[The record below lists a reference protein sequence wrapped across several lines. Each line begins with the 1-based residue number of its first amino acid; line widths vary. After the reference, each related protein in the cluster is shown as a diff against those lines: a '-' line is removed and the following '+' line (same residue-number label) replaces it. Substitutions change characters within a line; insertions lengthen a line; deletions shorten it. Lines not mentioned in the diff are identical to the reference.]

1 MSLKSAMQ
9 KVLNTHKRKLS
20 VSHGEAGKQ
29 EQLMVLA
36 KSPFNNKKKKVTT
49 NCSKDGGVSS
59 LKHNLTWTYFKEKM
73 LILSGRIK
81 SALTSAPERLLQCNS
96 YLDGDCE

>member
-59 LKHNLTWTYFKEKM
+59 AKTQFNMDIVKGENAHSFWAHQTCPNLCPLEVVAMQQLFGW
-73 LILSGRIK
+73 
-81 SALTSAPERLLQCNS
+81 
-96 YLDGDCE
+96 